1 VTVARVDFAPAEPL
15 APLPRSGAA
24 LLYFQRTVNVPK
36 SRRERLLRAC
46 LGIAVRPPDVDL
58 NDSLTALL
66 LDVVRAEVVRGS
78 SMDGLRWIV
87 LDDVDQS
94 GRRRLLAFLFE
105 GDSAAP
111 FAVAKAQNDA
121 VNGSLDAEADA
132 LRRLHAML
140 PPPLRATV
148 PSVLHY
154 VTAPRGEV
162 LVSSAVRG
170 RSAYA
175 DMQSAL
181 APSRYIDAHFRAAA
195 RWLAA
200 FHEATRQREHVA
212 ARHGDYWA
220 HNVLRSDDCVAV
232 VDWEHFAPSA
242 PCAVDLFHYP
252 LTYGVNYP
260 WSAYRMADPEVAFA
274 RTFLERNHVS
284 RAVRAYF
291 ETYAARTRM
300 PASQLAV
307 AFREFLATR
316 GTMTADGEALAGV
329 RALPWP
335 RFLARFESATS
346 SVFS

>member
-1 VTVARVDFAPAEPL
+1 VTVARVDFAPMEPL

-46 LGIAVRPPDVDL
+46 LGIAVRPSDVSLD
-58 NDSLTALL
+58 DPLTALL
-66 LDVVRAEVVRGS
+66 LEVVRTEVVRGS
-78 SMDGLRWIV
+78 SIDGLRWIV

-121 VNGSLDAEADA
+121 VNGSLAAEADA
-132 LRRLHAML
+132 LRRLHELL

-148 PSVLHY
+148 PAVMHY

-162 LVSSAVRG
+162 LVSSALRG

-175 DMQSAL
+175 DMQSSL
-181 APSRYIDAHFRAAA
+181 VPSRLIDAHFRAAA
-195 RWLAA
+195 RWLSA
-200 FHEATRQREHVA
+200 FHEATRQSDDVA
-212 ARHGDYWA
+212 ALHGDYWA
-220 HNVLRSDDCVAV
+220 HNVLRSEDCVAV
-232 VDWEHFAPSA
+232 VDWEHFAPAA
-242 PCAVDLFHYP
+242 PRAIDLFHYP

-260 WSAYRMADPEVAFA
+260 WSAYRLADPEVAFA
-274 RTFLERNHVS
+274 RTFIERTRLS
-284 RAVRAYF
+284 RAVRGYL
-291 ETYAARTRM
+291 ETYASRTRT
-300 PASQLAV
+300 PAGKLAG

-316 GTMTADGEALAGV
+316 GTMTPGGEAHAGT

-335 RFLARFESATS
+335 RFLERFESATD